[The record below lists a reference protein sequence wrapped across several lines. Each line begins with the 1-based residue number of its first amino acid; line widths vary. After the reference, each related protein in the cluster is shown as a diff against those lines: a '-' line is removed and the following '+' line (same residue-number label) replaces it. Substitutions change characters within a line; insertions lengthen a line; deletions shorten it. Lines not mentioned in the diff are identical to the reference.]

1 MKINHYK
8 GFLFLIASV
17 KSVLNMRIVVCLLRC
32 ERSLWAGLAE
42 RFVSPLNVENS
53 LSFFNSDIPAV
64 NTCADA
70 VGIF

>member
-8 GFLFLIASV
+8 GFLFLMVSV
-17 KSVLNMRIVVCLLRC
+17 KSVLNMKIVVCLLRYEC
-32 ERSLWAGLAE
+32 SLWAGLAE
-42 RFVSPLNVENS
+42 LFVSLLNVENS
-53 LSFFNSDIPAV
+53 LSFFNSKIPPV